1 MLTSFDPDVAPLA
14 PEARPIARAAAEVY
28 AYHTR
33 PWLIGVLAH
42 GSALKGG
49 FIPGCSDVDM
59 QVYLAREAF
68 DGGGRLPLALGLAIQ
83 RDLARIPLGPFQY
96 IQGYA
101 RCRDLPDGLTGP
113 VPGAYHMVLGATPI
127 PEASADDLLAS
138 AHRALDALRPVPE
151 YIAHGLLTYSQPR
164 LERHAR
170 LMCTDVWPLIFQ
182 ALALTAPDPI
192 AVWRLTK
199 SEAITRLPIASGLRA
214 GAEAFHRVVTWCYA
228 DGRPAA
234 QLLDIIA
241 KGVAFRSAATAWY
254 QSTQPQPTLLEAEQR
269 IECES

>member
-1 MLTSFDPDVAPLA
+1 MLTSFDPDVAPLT

-28 AYHTR
+28 ARHTR
-33 PWLIGVLAH
+33 PWLIGALVH
-42 GSALKGG
+42 GSALKGE

-68 DGGGRLPLALGLAIQ
+68 DADGRLPLALGLAIQ

-101 RCRDLPDGLTGP
+101 RCRELPDGLTGP
-113 VPGAYHMVLGATPI
+113 VPSAYHMVLGATPI
-127 PEASADDLLAS
+127 PEASADDLRAS
-138 AHRALDALRPVPE
+138 AHRALGAILPVPD
-151 YIAHGLLTYSQPR
+151 YITNGFLTYSGPR

-170 LMCTDVWPLIFQ
+170 LMCTNVWPLIFQ
-182 ALALTAPDPI
+182 ALALTEPDPI

-199 SEAITRLPIASGLRA
+199 SEAIARLPVASGLRA
-214 GAEAFHRVVTWCYA
+214 GAAAFHRVVTRCYA

-241 KGVAFRSAATAWY
+241 EGVAFRSAATAWY
-254 QSTQPQPTLLEAEQR
+254 PSIRAQQPPVR
-269 IECES
+269 G